1 MKKTIFDREPD
12 VEVMFEFIGTRKNP
26 AADAYRPMH
35 LVKDDYLTTGVH
47 HYYNVQTVPPDGTA
61 KGTITFISPE
71 AHPHCLWVG
80 KKINI
85 QEGTKIVGY
94 ATVLK
99 VLNPDLLGG
108 GLGFFCLHTKTSA
121 IQHSF

>member
-1 MKKTIFDREPD
+1 MKKTI
-12 VEVMFEFIGTRKNP
+12 
-26 AADAYRPMH
+26 
-35 LVKDDYLTTGVH
+35 
-47 HYYNVQTVPPDGTA
+47 
-61 KGTITFISPE
+61 ITFISPE

-99 VLNPDLLGG
+99 VLNPDLLCG
-108 GLGFFCLHTKTSA
+108 GL
-121 IQHSF
+121 